1 MTKHVLNMFISIK
14 NGQKS
19 KKNTIKLYRKG
30 ICENFLKLL
39 WDEGFINGY
48 RIIYCKKAKIEIFLK
63 YSSKGDP
70 AINSIKFISKPGRKV
85 YCSIKQIW
93 KLDSNKTFVIFS
105 TIDGLM
111 SIKDCKKKRLG
122 GEPLV
127 VLN

>member
-19 KKNTIKLYRKG
+19 KKNSIKLYRKS
-30 ICENFLKLL
+30 ICESFLKLL

-70 AINSIKFISKPGRKV
+70 LFQLSIFLPMLGNFISQKM
-85 YCSIKQIW
+85 I
-93 KLDSNKTFVIFS
+93 
-105 TIDGLM
+105 
-111 SIKDCKKKRLG
+111 
-122 GEPLV
+122 
-127 VLN
+127 